1 MRNTTVLSLKRLEVL
16 VMTSHALLSAS
27 SASRW
32 IACPPSVRLTEG
44 IPDQTSTFAQ
54 EGTDAH
60 ELCAYLVEK
69 ALGRKARDPTAGL
82 EYYSEEMQECAEEYR
97 NYVLGQIEIAKSRSP
112 DPLVLIE
119 QRLNFAR
126 WVPDGFGTG
135 DCVIVADGLLQVIDY
150 KHGLGVLVSAEHN
163 AQMMCYALGAL
174 DMFEELY
181 DVENITMTIFQPRR
195 SNISTFEMNKDELLD
210 WAEKELAPKAQLAY
224 KGQGEMQ
231 SGKHC
236 QFCKLKA
243 VCRKRAE
250 DNLALARMEFADPS
264 TLDAQ
269 DIAEILPKIDQ
280 LTSWA
285 NDVKSY
291 AFQEATSGR
300 TIPGYKLVEGRST
313 RKFTDE
319 SKVAQ
324 AVLDIGLDPYEK
336 KLLTITAMTKLLGK
350 KQFNDLLGGLIFK
363 PSGKPQL
370 VPLGVSR
377 QEMNLATND
386 FKED

>member
-1 MRNTTVLSLKRLEVL
+1 
-16 VMTSHALLSAS
+16 MTSHALLSAS

-44 IPDQTSTFAQ
+44 LEDQISSFAQ

-60 ELCAYLVEK
+60 ELCAYLVDEI
-69 ALGRKARDPTAGL
+69 LGRKARDPTAEL
-82 EYYSEEMQECAEEYR
+82 TYYSEEMQECAEDYR
-97 NYVLGQIEIAKSRSP
+97 NFVMEQVEKAKTYSR
-112 DPLVLIE
+112 DPTVLIE
-119 QRLNFAR
+119 QRLDFSK
-126 WVPDGFGTG
+126 WVPEGFGTG

-150 KHGLGVLVSAEHN
+150 KHGLGVLVSADHN
-163 AQMMCYALGAL
+163 AQMMCYSLGAL

-181 DVENITMTIFQPRR
+181 EIETVTMTIFQPRR
-195 SNISTFEMNKDELLD
+195 GNISTFEMTKDELLV

-250 DNLALARMEFADPS
+250 DNLALAKMEFADPS

-285 NDVKSY
+285 NDVKAY
-291 AFQEATSGR
+291 AFEEATSGR

-370 VPLGVSR
+370 VPIDDSR

>member
-1 MRNTTVLSLKRLEVL
+1 MVLSLKKLEVL

-32 IACPPSVRLTEG
+32 VACPPSVRLTED
-44 IPDQTSTFAQ
+44 IPNQTSTFAQ

-69 ALGRKARDPTAGL
+69 ALGRKARDPTASL

-126 WVPDGFGTG
+126 WVPDGLGTG

-150 KHGLGVLVSAEHN
+150 KHGLGVLVSADHN

-181 DVENITMTIFQPRR
+181 DIETIIMTIFQPRR
-195 SNISTFEMNKDELLD
+195 DNISSFEMTKEDLLE

-224 KGQGEMQ
+224 EGQGEMQ

-243 VCRKRAE
+243 ICRKRAE
-250 DNLALARMEFADPS
+250 DNLALARMEFADPN
-264 TLDAQ
+264 TLDLT

-285 NDVKSY
+285 NDVKTY
-291 AFQEATSGR
+291 ALEQANSGER
-300 TIPGYKLVEGRST
+300 IPGFKLVEGRST
-313 RKFTDE
+313 RKFVNEDE
-319 SKVAQ
+319 VAKRVQ
-324 AVLDIGLDPYEK
+324 DAGFDPYEQ
-336 KLLTITAMTKLLGK
+336 KLLTLTAMTKLLGK
-350 KQFNDLLGGLIFK
+350 KQFNDLLGSLIFK

-370 VPLGVSR
+370 VPLDDNR
-377 QEMNLATND
+377 QEMNLATNE
-386 FKED
+386 FNEE

>member
-32 IACPPSVRLTEG
+32 IACPPSVRLTEE

-69 ALGRKARDPTAGL
+69 ALGRKARDPTDSL

-97 NYVLGQIEIAKSRSP
+97 NYVLAQIEMAKSRSP

-119 QRLNFAR
+119 QRLNLAR

-150 KHGLGVLVSAEHN
+150 KHGLGILVEADHN
-163 AQMMCYALGAL
+163 PQMMCYALGAL
-174 DMFEELY
+174 DIFEGLY
-181 DVENITMTIFQPRR
+181 DIETITMTIFQPRR
-195 SNISTFEMNKDELLD
+195 GNISTFELTKDELLD

-285 NDVKSY
+285 NDVKAY
-291 AFQEATSGR
+291 AFEEATAGR
-300 TIPGYKLVEGRST
+300 IIPGYKLVEGRST

-336 KLLTITAMTKLLGK
+336 KLLTITAMSKLLGK

-370 VPLGVSR
+370 VPLDDSR

-386 FKED
+386 FNEV